1 MVGKLNQEF
10 KFEKG
15 DQVAVLVNGMGATP
29 LMEQYIFM
37 NDVLNKLADLGLEVK
52 FTKVGSLMTS
62 LEMAGISLTLFKVS
76 DEIVENLNYAT
87 DTIAW

>member
-1 MVGKLNQEF
+1 
-10 KFEKG
+10 
-15 DQVAVLVNGMGATP
+15 
-29 LMEQYIFM
+29 MEQYIFM

>member
-1 MVGKLNQEF
+1 
-10 KFEKG
+10 
-15 DQVAVLVNGMGATP
+15 MGATP

>member
-1 MVGKLNQEF
+1 MNQEF

>member
-1 MVGKLNQEF
+1 
-10 KFEKG
+10 
-15 DQVAVLVNGMGATP
+15 LVNGMGATP